1 MRVWVGRVEKEVTAE
16 KSGSTAKHIHEDDH
30 DHEHGHVHTE
40 DCAPDCGHDH
50 GSNQI
55 FHPQAC
61 QSITA
66 LLNLFVYSVGLINMD
81 LSIAFYDHT

>member
-16 KSGSTAKHIHEDDH
+16 KSGSTANHIHEDDH

-55 FHPQAC
+55 LDP
-61 QSITA
+61 
-66 LLNLFVYSVGLINMD
+66 
-81 LSIAFYDHT
+81 